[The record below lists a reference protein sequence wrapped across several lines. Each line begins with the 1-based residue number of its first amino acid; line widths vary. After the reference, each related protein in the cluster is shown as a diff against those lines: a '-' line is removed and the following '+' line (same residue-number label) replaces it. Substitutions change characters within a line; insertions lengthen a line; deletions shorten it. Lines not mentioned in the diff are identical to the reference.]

1 MGRDEEFEKRK
12 KRILII
18 DDEAEFTEMVKL
30 NLETTGWYEVKVENH
45 SKHAIATTL
54 DYKPHL
60 ILLDIIM
67 PEIEGSDVFC
77 DIRSHRTACEIP
89 VIFLTATV
97 TKDEVNEL
105 DGMIGG
111 HIFLA
116 KPTAISE
123 LIECIQR
130 QLE

>member
-1 MGRDEEFEKRK
+1 MGREEIVAVGK

-18 DDEAEFTEMVKL
+18 DDEPEFTEMVKL

-45 SKHAIATTL
+45 SRRAIATTL

-67 PEIEGSDVFC
+67 PELEGSDVFC
-77 DIRSHRTACEIP
+77 DIRSHQATCEIP

-97 TKDEVNEL
+97 TKDEVTEL
-105 DGMIGG
+105 DGVIGG

-116 KPTAISE
+116 KPTGINE
-123 LIECIQR
+123 LIDCIQH

>member
-1 MGRDEEFEKRK
+1 MGRGEEFIKKR

-18 DDEAEFTEMVKL
+18 DDEPEFTEMVKL

-45 SKHAIATTL
+45 SRHAITTTL
-54 DYKPHL
+54 EYKPHL

-67 PEIEGSDVFC
+67 PEVEGSDVFC
-77 DIRSHRTACEIP
+77 DIRSHRATREIP

-116 KPTAISE
+116 KPTAINE
-123 LIECIQR
+123 LIDCIQR
-130 QLE
+130 QLV